1 MWIAMNAWEA
11 LGRLN
16 GFVAGIGVVSYGLV
30 LMGAAYLMD
39 CVREITKNTRW
50 QVPEAQRPRR
60 SFAGLAIIASLVGIT
75 GVIALASGLFVCYAS
90 LAGGR

>member
-16 GFVAGIGVVSYGLV
+16 GFVAGIGVVSYWLV

-39 CVREITKNTRW
+39 
-50 QVPEAQRPRR
+50 
-60 SFAGLAIIASLVGIT
+60 
-75 GVIALASGLFVCYAS
+75 
-90 LAGGR
+90 